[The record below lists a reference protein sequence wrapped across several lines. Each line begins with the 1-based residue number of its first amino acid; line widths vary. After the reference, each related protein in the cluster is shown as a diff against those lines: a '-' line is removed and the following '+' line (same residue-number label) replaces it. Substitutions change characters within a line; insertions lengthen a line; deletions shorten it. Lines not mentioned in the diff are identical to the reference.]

1 MGVFDTPAPVFAWA
15 DAQVA
20 VVVPPLGR
28 LILWGIVAALI
39 SMGLYRALSAQER
52 IRHTKIKLAQLRQR
66 LESYDGDFAAAGPLI
81 GGLLRTALQQ
91 VGLVAWPAILSS
103 LPLLALICWLSTA
116 YGYAYPAP
124 GMVPAIQTMPPQLQA
139 KWVEGTHDETVPD
152 YRPPPRIVVAGRDQ
166 KIVADISLPAPV
178 PVIHK
183 WQWWNA
189 LIGNPVGY
197 LPGDA
202 AVDWI
207 EVALPDK
214 EYLGF
219 GPQWLRGWEVPFFIS
234 LIAVSIAVKVWWRID

>member
-1 MGVFDTPAPVFAWA
+1 MGVFDAPAPLFAWIDVQTA
-15 DAQVA
+15 A
-20 VVVPPLGR
+20 VIPPLGR
-28 LILWGIVAALI
+28 LILWGIVAAVV

-52 IRHTKIKLAQLRQR
+52 IGRTKAKLAQLRQR
-66 LESYDGDFAAAGPLI
+66 LNAYEGDFADAGPLI

-124 GMVPAIQTMPPQLQA
+124 GIVPAIQTMPPQLRA
-139 KWVEGTHDETVPD
+139 EWIEGVRDATVPEHQ
-152 YRPPPRIVVAGRDQ
+152 PPPHIVVADHNQG
-166 KIVADISLPAPV
+166 IVADVSLPAPV

-189 LIGNPVGY
+189 LIGNPIGY
-197 LPGDA
+197 LPDNA
-202 AVDWI
+202 SVNWI
-207 EVALPDK
+207 KVALPGK

-219 GPQWLRGWEVPFFIS
+219 GPHWLRGWEVPFFIS
-234 LIAVSIAVKVWWRID
+234 LIVVSIVVKVWWRID